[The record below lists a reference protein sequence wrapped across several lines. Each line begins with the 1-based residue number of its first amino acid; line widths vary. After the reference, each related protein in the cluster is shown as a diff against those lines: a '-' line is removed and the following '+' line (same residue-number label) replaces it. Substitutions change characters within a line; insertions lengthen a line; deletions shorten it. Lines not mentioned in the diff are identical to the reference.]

1 MVSQCRYSCV
11 IAEMGVKNHVGKPYP
26 SSGFTSVFVI
36 AHELAHNLGMSH
48 DDKAGC
54 RKDG

>member
-1 MVSQCRYSCV
+1 
-11 IAEMGVKNHVGKPYP
+11 MGVKNHKGKPYP